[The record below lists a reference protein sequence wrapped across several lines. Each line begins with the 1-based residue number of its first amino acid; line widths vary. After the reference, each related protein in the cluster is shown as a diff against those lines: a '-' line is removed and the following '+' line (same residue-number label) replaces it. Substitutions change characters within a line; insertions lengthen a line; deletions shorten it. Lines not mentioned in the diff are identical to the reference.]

1 MSRQVDKKYKDLGL
15 KFYKVLTVSGI
26 KRQSDF
32 AMRCQINPGT
42 LSKALERE
50 SLSEDIVDK
59 IYDAFRVRKDFW
71 EDGKEPIID
80 ENHTPA
86 IKSSDNKET
95 RYMDFKEGH
104 PDYYMVP
111 KTMVQGE
118 YRLELLSEIESKKSL
133 LQKTLDT
140 QDALIIEL
148 RREIAELRSKL
159 SEVLA
164 TNRA

>member
-1 MSRQVDKKYKDLGL
+1 MTFSEKIDKIL
-15 KFYKVLTVSGI
+15 K
-26 KRQSDF
+26 
-32 AMRCQINPGT
+32 ANT
-42 LSKALERE
+42 LNLNTIEALEQYCGIGSKTLRKNVNEDSEPTQRILVKLFDGLGINRE
-50 SLSEDIVDK
+50 WWGS
-59 IYDAFRVRKDFW
+59 
-71 EDGKEPIID
+71 GKGEIFI
-80 ENHTPA
+80 ENPTPA

-95 RYMDFKEGH
+95 RYMDFNEGH

-164 TNRA
+164 TNRT